1 MAQKDLI
8 QEAYENMYGKSVI
21 LTEAVHAAIQSIM
34 DSSDIHPREKLN
46 TVAKKVRE
54 LIKSGE
60 ETGLESDKPK
70 KGSSRAV
77 FFPTEHKEL
86 TIDGVKTSSPT
97 AVKIAFPGVLDKFHS
112 EPTIMGEDQNAI
124 EADNYINKQYGILS
138 RNNVTGEYK
147 TNQDGILAPVF
158 STHPEN
164 HHLEMGRVE
173 KFNTKD
179 FTEATKHP
187 DYPKG
192 IKPTEFKEAL
202 EYQHNMAHGQK
213 HYSEHNYSDAHLE
226 HISNHP
232 LVQNAIDM
240 MHDTGMHPGDVSPRN
255 MGIYVHPVTGK
266 RHPAIID
273 WGFSNRI
280 AKKYTEARKNMY
292 SKNRLK

>member
-1 MAQKDLI
+1 MKKDLI
-8 QEAYENMYGKSVI
+8 QEAYENMYGKSII

-34 DSSDIHPREKLN
+34 DDPDIHPRNKLS
-46 TVAKKVRE
+46 TVTKKVRE
-54 LIKSGE
+54 LIKAGE

-77 FFPTEHKEL
+77 FFPTEHKEI
-86 TIDGVKTSSPT
+86 TVDGVKTKTPT
-97 AVKIAFPGVLDKFHS
+97 AVKIAFPGLLDKYHS

-124 EADNYINKQYGILS
+124 EADNVINKQYGVLG

-147 TNQDGILAPVF
+147 TNQYGLLAPVF
-158 STHPEN
+158 SAHPEA

-179 FTEATKHP
+179 FVEATKNP
-187 DYPKG
+187 EYPKG
-192 IKPTEFKEAL
+192 IKPSEFRDAL
-202 EYQHNMAHGQK
+202 EYHHNMAHGVR
-213 HYSEHNYSDAHLE
+213 HISAHDNSDDHLE

-232 LVQNAIDM
+232 FVQNGIDM
-240 MHDTGMHPGDVSPRN
+240 MNDSGMHPGDLAPRN

-266 RHPAIID
+266 RHPVVID
-273 WGFSNRI
+273 WGFSNQI